1 MNSSSIK
8 KLGVF
13 MIIYIDDI
21 LVYSKIVEE
30 HMEHLEYVLSKFRQ
44 NKFLPMWQNASLPKK
59 KWIS

>member
-1 MNSSSIK
+1 
-8 KLGVF
+8 